1 MVDSSVY
8 IFTTSTSSLSYFVTV
23 HALASPQFSG
33 PEKMRFPILLCFD
46 FGGGGLEAETAPKPH
61 IKFTACK

>member
-8 IFTTSTSSLSYFVTV
+8 IFTTSTSSLSYCVTV

-46 FGGGGLEAETAPKPH
+46 LGGGLEAETAAKPH
-61 IKFTACK
+61 IGVAACK